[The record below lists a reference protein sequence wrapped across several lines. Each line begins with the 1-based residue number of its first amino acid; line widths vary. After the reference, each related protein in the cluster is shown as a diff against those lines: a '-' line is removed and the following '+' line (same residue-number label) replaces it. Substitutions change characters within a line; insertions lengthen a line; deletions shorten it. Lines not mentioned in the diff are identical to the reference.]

1 MMDLISFPDYS
12 RVWVYGSDRKIPE
25 SLIWE
30 LNNKIYLFSQEWI
43 SHQMALRATGGLLH
57 AYFIVLVV
65 DQQINQPGGCS
76 IDTSVRFIQNLGAE
90 YQLDF
95 FNRNLFY
102 YLEEGEVKTIHRME
116 VQKQEFSLE
125 INQDTLFFDNLV
137 SDKLSFQKSWLKPLK
152 DSWHAK
158 FIQPKLILTD

>member
-12 RVWVYGSDRKIPE
+12 RVWIYASDKKIPE

-30 LNNKIYLFSQEWI
+30 LNNKIYLFSQDWI
-43 SHQMALRATGGLLH
+43 SHQKALRATGGLLH
-57 AYFIVLVV
+57 AYFLILIV
-65 DQQINQPGGCS
+65 DQQVNQPGGCS
-76 IDTSVRFIQNLGAE
+76 IDSSVRFIQNLGAE

-102 YLEEGEVKTIHRME
+102 YLKDSEVQTISRME
-116 VQKQEFSLE
+116 LQKQEIPLE
-125 INQDTLFFDNLV
+125 INQETLFFDNLV
-137 SDKLSFQKSWLKPLK
+137 TDKISFQKSWLKPLK
-152 DSWHAK
+152 DSWHSK

>member
-30 LNNKIYLFSQEWI
+30 LNNKIYLFSQDWI
-43 SHQMALRATGGLLH
+43 SHQKALRATGGLLH
-57 AYFIVLVV
+57 AYFLILIV
-65 DQQINQPGGCS
+65 DQQVNQPGGCS

-95 FNRNLFY
+95 LIETY
-102 YLEEGEVKTIHRME
+102 
-116 VQKQEFSLE
+116 
-125 INQDTLFFDNLV
+125 
-137 SDKLSFQKSWLKPLK
+137 
-152 DSWHAK
+152 
-158 FIQPKLILTD
+158 FII

>member
-12 RVWVYGSDRKIPE
+12 RVWIYASDKKIPE

-30 LNNKIYLFSQEWI
+30 LNNKIYLFSQEWV
-43 SHQMALRATGGLLH
+43 SHQKALRATGGLLH

-65 DQQINQPGGCS
+65 DQQVNQPGGCS

-90 YQLDF
+90 YQFDF

-102 YLEEGEVKTIHRME
+102 YLEDSEVKTINRIDL
-116 VQKQEFSLE
+116 QKGVIPSE
-125 INQDTLFFDNLV
+125 INHETLFFDNLV
-137 SDKLSFQKSWLKPLK
+137 TDKISFQKSWLKPLK
-152 DSWHAK
+152 DSWHSK
-158 FIQPKLILTD
+158 FIQPKLISAE

>member
-12 RVWVYGSDRKIPE
+12 RVWIYGSDRKIPE

-43 SHQMALRATGGLLH
+43 SHQKALRATGGLLH
-57 AYFIVLVV
+57 SYFIVLVV

-102 YLEEGEVKTIHRME
+102 YLEEGAVKTIHRME
-116 VQKQEFSLE
+116 VQKQEFPLE